1 MPAKLIHYV
10 TRRTLNKISLFL
22 CNASEHYPRAA
33 LTVLSIRFGAVIARE
48 KVGGPAEVE
57 ELYNVGLSTINAFG
71 GGWARAFIPLF
82 MTVSPPLAYTQKL
95 TPLTTCNRKMIQN
108 GIRSD

>member
-1 MPAKLIHYV
+1 M
-10 TRRTLNKISLFL
+10 S
-22 CNASEHYPRAA
+22 
-33 LTVLSIRFGAVIARE
+33 SIRFGAVIARE

-82 MTVSPPLAYTQKL
+82 MTVSH
-95 TPLTTCNRKMIQN
+95 
-108 GIRSD
+108 RS